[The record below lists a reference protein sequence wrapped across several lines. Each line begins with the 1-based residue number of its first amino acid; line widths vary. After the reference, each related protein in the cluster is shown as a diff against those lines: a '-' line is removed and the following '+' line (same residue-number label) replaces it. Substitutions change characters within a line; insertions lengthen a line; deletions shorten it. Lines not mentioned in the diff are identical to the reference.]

1 MEDILQDE
9 ESQRFFS
16 LIHML
21 QRSAMLHLGMVPD
34 DEGMIHFNLGEAKAA
49 IDLLDTME
57 KRTKGNLAEI
67 EATLLRGIISELKMN
82 FVRAPERQKE
92 IEAEMKRQEDLKE
105 TFTSPET
112 ARSDTLINDEEE

>member
-1 MEDILQDE
+1 MEDILQNE

-21 QRSAMLHLGMVPD
+21 QRSAMLHLGMIPD
-34 DEGMIHFNLGEAKAA
+34 EEGMIHFNLGEAKAA

-67 EATLLRGIISELKMN
+67 EETLLRGIISELKMN

-92 IEAEMKRQEDLKE
+92 IEAEMKRQEELKE

-112 ARSDTLINDEEE
+112 AKSDPLINDEEE

>member
-1 MEDILQDE
+1 MDDILQNE
-9 ESQRFFS
+9 ESQQFFS

-21 QRSAMLHLGMVPD
+21 QRSAMLHLGMMPD
-34 DEGMIHFNLGEAKAA
+34 EEGMIHFNMGEAKAA

-67 EATLLRGIISELKMN
+67 EETLLRGIISELKMN

-92 IEAEMKRQEDLKE
+92 IEAEMKRQEELKE

-112 ARSDTLINDEEE
+112 AKSDTLIDDEEE

>member
-1 MEDILQDE
+1 MDDILQNE
-9 ESQRFFS
+9 ESQQFFS

-21 QRSAMLHLGMVPD
+21 QRSAMLHLGMMPD
-34 DEGMIHFNLGEAKAA
+34 EEGVIHFNMGEAKAA
-49 IDLLDTME
+49 IDLLNTME

-67 EATLLRGIISELKMN
+67 EETLLRGIVSELKMN

-92 IEAEMKRQEDLKE
+92 IEAEMKRQEELKE

-112 ARSDTLINDEEE
+112 AKSDTLIDDEEE